1 MVTTCRA
8 RFQEVGMK
16 KGRSLNKDSR
26 TGKHYT
32 KIQVN
37 GVRKKFFFST
47 NRRKAEAELRQ
58 LEADI
63 ESGARSFEAIANVH
77 VDKTDPKDVT
87 IEELVTRY
95 LDWVET
101 NRAPR
106 THELKKGLLQ
116 PFLDFYGGCM
126 VSDINHGT
134 LAKYYAWAKKYRG
147 RSANGGNRHLRA
159 VKACFRWGEDVD
171 LCLCPVR
178 RFPVM
183 REYPP
188 ETKKFTD
195 DELPIL
201 LEHASPDFRDMI
213 VFGLMTGLR
222 PQELYPLTR
231 QQVREVKG
239 RPCIVL
245 DKHKTRG
252 SMRIS
257 QPRVVPLSP
266 QAVEIV
272 ERQKAE
278 HPHSPFIFLNGHGTP
293 YTAGVFRN
301 RLWRACVRAGIPKRS
316 PYALRHY
323 FGTKRAGEGLNQ
335 AILAQVMGHTTIVT
349 TTRYVAPVQDYQQK
363 AMDAMA
369 EDLAALLGGP
379 EPEPPEPEP
388 QPELR
393 VVRFPKRRA
402 VGE

>member
-1 MVTTCRA
+1 
-8 RFQEVGMK
+8 MK
-16 KGRSLNKDSR
+16 RRSLNKDSR

-32 KIQVN
+32 KIQVD

-47 NRRKAEAELRQ
+47 NRRTAEAELRQ

-63 ESGARSFEAIANVH
+63 ESGARSFAALANIN

-87 IEELVTRY
+87 VEELIIRY
-95 LDWVET
+95 LEWVET

-106 THELKKGLLQ
+106 TLELKKGLLQ
-116 PFLDFYGGCM
+116 PFLDFYGDCM
-126 VSDINHGT
+126 VSDINHST
-134 LAKYYAWAKKYRG
+134 LAKYYAWAKKHRG
-147 RSANGGNRHLRA
+147 RSANGGNRHMRA
-159 VKACFRWGEDVD
+159 VKCAFRWGEDVD

-178 RFPVM
+178 RFPVI

-188 ETKKFTD
+188 ETKKFSD
-195 DELPIL
+195 DELPVL

-231 QQVREVKG
+231 QQIRDLKG

-245 DKHKTRG
+245 EKHKTTV
-252 SMRIS
+252 SMRMS
-257 QPRVVPLSP
+257 QPRVVPLSA

-272 ERQKAE
+272 ERQKMT
-278 HPHSPFIFLNGHGTP
+278 HPHSQFIFLNGHGTP

-301 RLWRACVRAGIPKRS
+301 RLQRACDRAGLPRRS

-369 EDLAALLGGP
+369 ADLADLLGGQAP
-379 EPEPPEPEP
+379 TPPEPELKIVP
-388 QPELR
+388 
-393 VVRFPKRRA
+393 FPKRRA

>member
-1 MVTTCRA
+1 
-8 RFQEVGMK
+8 MK
-16 KGRSLNKDSR
+16 RRSLNKDSR

-32 KIQVN
+32 KIQVD

-47 NRRKAEAELRQ
+47 NRRTAEAELRQ

-63 ESGARSFEAIANVH
+63 ESGARSFAALANIN
-77 VDKTDPKDVT
+77 VDKTDPKDVNV
-87 IEELVTRY
+87 EELITRY
-95 LDWVET
+95 LEWVET

-106 THELKKGLLQ
+106 TLELKTGLLR
-116 PFLDFYGGCM
+116 PFLDFYGDCM
-126 VSDINHGT
+126 VSDINHST
-134 LAKYYAWAKKYRG
+134 LAKYYAWAKKNRG
-147 RSANGGNRHLRA
+147 RSANGGNRHMRA
-159 VKACFRWGEDVD
+159 VKCAFRWGEDVD

-178 RFPVM
+178 RFPVI

-188 ETKKFTD
+188 ETKKFSD
-195 DELPIL
+195 EELPVL

-231 QQVREVKG
+231 QQIRELKG

-245 DKHKTRG
+245 EKHKTTV
-252 SMRIS
+252 SMRMS

-272 ERQKAE
+272 ERQKTA
-278 HPHSPFIFLNGHGTP
+278 HMHSPFIFLNGHGTP

-301 RLWRACVRAGIPKRS
+301 RLQRACDRAGLPRRS

-369 EDLAALLGGP
+369 ADLADLLGGP
-379 EPEPPEPEP
+379 EPTPPEPK
-388 QPELR
+388 PEDNLR
-393 VVRFPKRRA
+393 LVQFPRRRA